1 MVLRELSWS
10 QFIYQH
16 HIRNLTLQE
25 QVKRYHYYQEALSAE
40 IYRQNKGR
48 KDVIV
53 SPEIPDTFFILQENT
68 DFVLQEDGSKLV
80 WAL

>member
-10 QFIYQH
+10 QFIHQH
-16 HIRNLTLQE
+16 HIRNLPLQE
-25 QVKRYHYYQEALSAE
+25 QVKRFHYYQEALSAE

-48 KDVIV
+48 KDVV
-53 SPEIPDTFFILQENT
+53 VAPEIPDTFFILQENT
-68 DFVLQEDGSKLV
+68 DFVLQEDGSKLI